1 MKIQSATDFVEAV
14 VQIWPPFRWDEV
26 QERAWAE
33 LMARELIAFKP
44 AVLER
49 GFQEMVRRRKETRIP
64 TPAECIAA
72 CVEARKWLEMEEND
86 GKLPGLRVDP
96 RNEWSSER
104 VRLAYDLIKSGMGKQ
119 AAQDDPCWV
128 LALWHFCRRN
138 QKLPSGHAIEQCKKD
153 AREFDEAYQDVLR
166 GEAAGSDGVI
176 GDLPNALAL
185 QKLGA
190 SIIAKR
196 NKMAEEVLGQPTR
209 LQGIS
214 VN

>member
-1 MKIQSATDFVEAV
+1 MKIQSATDFVSAV

-49 GFQEMVRRRKETRIP
+49 GFQEMVRNRKETRIP

-72 CVEARKWLEMEEND
+72 CAQARKWLDLEAD
-86 GKLPGLRVDP
+86 AGQLPGLRVDP
-96 RNEWSSER
+96 RNEWSAER
-104 VRLAYDLIKSGMGKQ
+104 VKLAYDLIKSGMGKQ
-119 AAQDDPCWV
+119 AAQDDPCWI

-138 QKLPSGHAIEQCKKD
+138 QRLPAGHEIEQCRKEALD
-153 AREFDEAYQDVLR
+153 FDEVYRDVLR
-166 GEAAGSDGVI
+166 GEAVGSDGVV
-176 GDLPNALAL
+176 GELPNAQSL

-190 SIIAKR
+190 SMLAKR
-196 NKMAEEVLGQPTR
+196 ERLCREVLGQ
-209 LQGIS
+209 
-214 VN
+214 